1 MQNSPGPDQKERD
14 QQLQDLQMRYAFQ
27 EDLINS
33 LNLTV
38 IEQGRQIERLE
49 LMIGQLKNSMQELS
63 ADVEQFGPAEQQ
75 RPPHY

>member
-1 MQNSPGPDQKERD
+1 MQNSPKMEDQ
-14 QQLQDLQMRYAFQ
+14 LHDLQTRYAFQ

-38 IEQGRQIERLE
+38 IEQSRRIERLE
-49 LMIGQLKNSMQELS
+49 LMINQLKNTLQELS
-63 ADVEQFGPAEQQ
+63 ADVGQFSPADQ

>member
-1 MQNSPGPDQKERD
+1 MQDRSDLDE
-14 QQLQDLQMRYAFQ
+14 QLQDLQARYAFQ

-33 LNLTV
+33 LNQTV

-49 LMIGQLKNSMQELS
+49 LMIRQVKSSMQELS
-63 ADVEQFGPAEQQ
+63 ADVEQFSPAEQ

>member
-1 MQNSPGPDQKERD
+1 MQNSPNPEQKRQD

-33 LNLTV
+33 LNLAV

-49 LMIGQLKNSMQELS
+49 LMLGQLKNSMQELS
-63 ADVEQFGPAEQQ
+63 ADVEQFSPAEQQ